1 MQTNTFKTIGI
12 SNSHLAIIGELI
24 PWETPNMMDECNKA
38 LIVSS
43 AKENL
48 FTYKQMPISEFEFF
62 MSKKF
67 CFAAQLKYPDE
78 TTIGSLKVSSF
89 DF

>member
-1 MQTNTFKTIGI
+1 
-12 SNSHLAIIGELI
+12 
-24 PWETPNMMDECNKA
+24 MMDECNKA

-62 MSKKF
+62 CVKEIPF
-67 CFAAQLKYPDE
+67 CNTDE
-78 TTIGSLKVSSF
+78 TTIGSLKASSF

>member
-1 MQTNTFKTIGI
+1 
-12 SNSHLAIIGELI
+12 
-24 PWETPNMMDECNKA
+24 MMDECNKA

-62 MSKKF
+62 CVKEIPF
-67 CFAAQLKYPDE
+67 CNTDE
-78 TTIGSLKVSSF
+78 TTIGSLKASSF
-89 DF
+89 GF